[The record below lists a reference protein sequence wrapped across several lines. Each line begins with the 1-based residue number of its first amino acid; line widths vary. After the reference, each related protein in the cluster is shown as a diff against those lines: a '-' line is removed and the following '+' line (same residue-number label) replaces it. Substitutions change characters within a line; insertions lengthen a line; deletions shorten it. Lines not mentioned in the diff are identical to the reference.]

1 MFLYVCKQTFP
12 KLYGYITREFLGLR
26 MQSFQDSIFI
36 WTRTDRE
43 IFKSALVYLWC
54 ESILES
60 NSPDILALCEANL
73 DDSIDLCNFSVRDYL
88 HLFRKDFVIHMLGL
102 AVSIKERYPFIQDI
116 SLPNFCRSL
125 FMFSTGFT
133 LLSALLLFLPL
144 TAFFIFVDSFCYF
157 M

>member
-1 MFLYVCKQTFP
+1 
-12 KLYGYITREFLGLR
+12 

-36 WTRTDRE
+36 WTRTYRE

-116 SLPNFCRSL
+116 SLQTFADLYLCFQLALLYSVPCFFFFHWLPSL
-125 FMFSTGFT
+125 FLWTV
-133 LLSALLLFLPL
+133 
-144 TAFFIFVDSFCYF
+144 FVISCNIDEVLWL
-157 M
+157 